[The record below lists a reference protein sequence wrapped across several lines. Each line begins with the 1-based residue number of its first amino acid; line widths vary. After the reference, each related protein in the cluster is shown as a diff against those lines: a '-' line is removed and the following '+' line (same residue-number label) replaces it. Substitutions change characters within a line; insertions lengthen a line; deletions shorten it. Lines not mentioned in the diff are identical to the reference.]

1 LQFVAAN
8 LVAPSSCLLS
18 GKKSWCT
25 KNSKFNVPTSYPRLS
40 STISKVHK
48 HMHQLFKI
56 YTSFYHAKSTKV
68 PNYCQHLLK
77 EWTQIE
83 QGRKS
88 TYQRLCVI
96 NSTLPDLSIWH
107 SLIHRIILYT
117 IETKLNIHVCTL

>member
-1 LQFVAAN
+1 MKSLKGIREENIWQTRETRGGLQFVAAN

-56 YTSFYHAKSTKV
+56 YTSFYHAKSIKV

-83 QGRKS
+83 QGRK
-88 TYQRLCVI
+88 L
-96 NSTLPDLSIWH
+96 
-107 SLIHRIILYT
+107 
-117 IETKLNIHVCTL
+117 